1 MGLLPQKLMAAE
13 FPGYTGRLKPKD
25 GTIAQYLR
33 MRGYSTYW
41 LGKVHVTPDEESTD
55 LGPFDRWSSGLGF
68 DHALGFFGGA
78 TDQYNLDLFEDNQ
91 HVQGDGRHLNTLLSD
106 KAIYYIERQ

>member
-1 MGLLPQKLMAAE
+1 MGAE
-13 FPGYTGRLKPKD
+13 FPGYTGRLDPKD

-41 LGKVHVTPDEESTD
+41 LGKGHVTPDEESTD
-55 LGPFDRWSSGLGF
+55 LGPFDRWPSGLGF
-68 DHALGFFGGA
+68 DHALGFLGGA
-78 TDQYNLDLFEDNQ
+78 TDQYNPDRFEDNQ

-106 KAIYYIERQ
+106 KAIYYIDRQ